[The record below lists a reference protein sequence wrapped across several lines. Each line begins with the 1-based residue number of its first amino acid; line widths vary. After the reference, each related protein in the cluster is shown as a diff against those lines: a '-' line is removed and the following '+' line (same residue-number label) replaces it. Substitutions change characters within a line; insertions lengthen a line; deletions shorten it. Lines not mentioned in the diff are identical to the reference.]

1 MLLCQVTE
9 VMFTSG
15 LTALVS
21 YTIVYLRG
29 SSMVLLSALFSECKH
44 SSQDIFQELCNAEN
58 GRDILS
64 FLLISA
70 GFMMLMT
77 IITFGNPAPGGVF
90 VPTLVTGA
98 LMGRAVGFAMQ
109 LLENEM
115 GDVGIFE
122 TCVSAEHCIT
132 PGWLASRLI
141 HHPIPLPLPH
151 LPTGSSFSY
160 PVNFD
165 GYSIAFCT
173 GM

>member
-141 HHPIPLPLPH
+141 HH
-151 LPTGSSFSY
+151 
-160 PVNFD
+160 
-165 GYSIAFCT
+165 
-173 GM
+173 